1 MSETTEVAQ
10 PVSQPLIPP
19 FLPRMIHRLAL
30 PIVLLWL
37 GLTVFVNIAV
47 PQLEEV
53 TKNHAVPQSPNDAP
67 GMIAM
72 KKVGSTF
79 KQVDAD
85 GNIIPGKDGK
95 PVPEFKSDTSAM
107 IVLEDNGSNPKKPQL
122 LDDAHRYYGELVKK
136 LQADT
141 KHVEHVQD
149 FWNDPLTSAGS
160 QSPDGQAA
168 YVQVYLAG
176 NMGQTLSTESVEA
189 VRNIVNSIPTC
200 DDEKIKDNCKPSYIT
215 TYVTGAGPLIAD
227 QSHAGEKGV
236 KLVTGITFLVIL
248 FMLLVVYRSVHTVLI
263 TLALVMVEVAA
274 ARGVVAF
281 LGEYDIIGLS
291 TFANNLLV
299 LLAIAAG
306 TDYAI
311 FVLGRYHEARSLGE
325 DREKAFYT
333 MFHGT
338 AHVVLGSGLTI
349 AGAMLC
355 LSFTRLPWFQTMGV
369 PCCVGMLVAVF
380 AALTL
385 APAVLT
391 VASFFKL
398 LDPRRKIQTQ
408 RWRRIGTAIVR
419 WPAPILAVTIAI
431 ALIGLLALPGYVTDY
446 DNRHYLP
453 PETDAVVG
461 YTHAEKHFDQ
471 ARLNP
476 ELLMIETTHD
486 LRTPED
492 FLVLDKVAKAVF
504 HIPGIGRVQT
514 ITRPLG
520 TPLDHATLGFLLS
533 AQNAGK
539 IQTQHYQEQQATN
552 LLTQRDELLKT
563 MDTLRRQMQVTTDLS
578 NTTHQTVILTKE
590 TVKIT
595 EALRDDIANL
605 DDFFRPIRSYFYWEK
620 HCFDIPAC
628 WTLRSIFNA
637 LDGIDQVSENIENL
651 STNLDK
657 LDQIQPQLI
666 SLIPPQIAS
675 QQKNLETIMSNYAT
689 TQGLNDQGKAL
700 ADNSTAMGE
709 AFDKAKNDDTFY
721 LPPEAFESPDFKR
734 GLRQFMSPDGKA
746 VRLIISHEGDP
757 ATPEGISHIDPIK
770 RAVHEAIKGTPWEG
784 AKVYLGGTAALYK
797 DMRDASNIDLMIAGI
812 AAATLIFIIMLV
824 ITRSVVAAMVIV
836 GTVLLSLGASFG
848 LSVIAW
854 QYMAGIKLH
863 WMVLAM
869 AVILLLA
876 VGSDYNLLL
885 ISRFKEEIHAG
896 LKTGTIR
903 AMAGSGSVVTN
914 AGLVFAATMASFYFG
929 PLLVMAQV
937 GTTIALGLLFD
948 TLIVRSF
955 MTPSLAT
962 LLGRWFWWPQHV
974 RPRPASTMLRPT
986 GTRPAVRELLHTDAD
1001 DSPPSGV
1008 VQHR

>member
-19 FLPRMIHRLAL
+19 FLPRMIHRLAV

-37 GLTVFVNIAV
+37 GLTVFVNVTV
-47 PQLEEV
+47 PQLEVV
-53 TKNHAVPQSPNDAP
+53 TKEHAVSQSPKDAP

-79 KQVDAD
+79 R
-85 GNIIPGKDGK
+85 
-95 PVPEFKSDTSAM
+95 EFNSDTSAM
-107 IVLEDNGSNPKKPQL
+107 IVLEGQQPLGDA
-122 LDDAHRYYGELVKK
+122 AHRYYGEIVKR
-136 LQADT
+136 LEQDT
-141 KHVEHVQD
+141 KHVQHIQD
-149 FWNDPLTSAGS
+149 FWNDPLTAAGS
-160 QSPDGQAA
+160 QSPDGKAA
-168 YVQVYLAG
+168 YVQAYLAG
-176 NMGQTLSTESVEA
+176 NMGESLSTESVEA
-189 VRNIVNSIPTC
+189 VRKIVDSVPAPPGV
-200 DDEKIKDNCKPSYIT
+200 KA
-215 TYVTGAGPLIAD
+215 YVTGAGALIAD

-236 KLVTGITFLVIL
+236 KTVTLITFLVIIV
-248 FMLLVVYRSVHTVLI
+248 MLLFVYRSVSTVFI
-263 TLALVMVEVAA
+263 TLFIVMVEVAA

-281 LGEYDIIGLS
+281 LGNYGIIGLS

-311 FVLGRYHEARSLGE
+311 FVMGRYHEARGIGE
-325 DREKAFYT
+325 DREQAFYT

-338 AHVVLGSGLTI
+338 AHVVLGSGLTV
-349 AGAMLC
+349 AGAMYC

-369 PCCVGMLVAVF
+369 PCAVGLLVAVF

-385 APAVLT
+385 GPAVLA
-391 VASFFKL
+391 VGSFFKL
-398 LDPRRKIQTQ
+398 LDPKRILQT
-408 RWRRIGTAIVR
+408 RGWRRIGTAIVR

-431 ALIGLLALPGYVTDY
+431 ALIGLLALPGYTTDY

-453 PETDAVVG
+453 ATTPANIG
-461 YTHAEKHFDQ
+461 YAAAERHFNQ

-476 ELLMIETTHD
+476 ELLMIETDHD
-486 LRTPED
+486 LRNPAD

-520 TPLDHATLGFLLS
+520 TPIDHATLAFLLS
-533 AQNAGK
+533 AQSAGR
-539 IQTQHYQEQQATN
+539 IQTQHYQEEQAKN
-552 LLTQRDELLKT
+552 LLKQADELQKT
-563 MDTLRRQMQVTTDLS
+563 MATLHQQMQVTQDLS
-578 NTTHQTVILTKE
+578 NTTHQTVVLTKE
-590 TVKIT
+590 TVEIT
-595 EALRDDIANL
+595 GALRDDIANF

-628 WTLRSIFNA
+628 WALRSVLNA
-637 LDGIDQVSENIENL
+637 LDGIDQVAENIEKLYANL
-651 STNLDK
+651 ER
-657 LDQIQPQLI
+657 LDQIQPQLVA
-666 SLIPPQIAS
+666 LIPPQIAS
-675 QQKNLETIMSNYAT
+675 QERNLETIMSNYAT
-689 TQGLNDQGKAL
+689 TKGLNDQQKAL
-700 ADNSTAMGE
+700 SDNATAMGD

-734 GLRQFMSPDGKA
+734 GLKQFMSPDGHA

-757 ATPEGISHIDPIK
+757 ATPEGIAHIDPIK
-770 RAVHEAIKGTPWEG
+770 QAVHEAIKGTPWEG

-797 DMRDASNIDLMIAGI
+797 DMRDASNVDLMIAGI
-812 AAATLIFIIMLV
+812 AAATLIFIIMLI
-824 ITRSVVAAMVIV
+824 ITRSVVAALVIV

-848 LSVIAW
+848 LSVLVW
-854 QYMAGIKLH
+854 QYLLGIRLH

-869 AVILLLA
+869 AIILLLA

-903 AMAGSGSVVTN
+903 AMAGSGSVVTA
-914 AGLVFAATMASFYFG
+914 AGLVFAATMASFVFG
-929 PLLVMAQV
+929 PLRVMAQV

-955 MTPSLAT
+955 MTPSVAT

-974 RPRPASTMLRPT
+974 RPRPASTMLQPY
-986 GTRPAVRELLHTDAD
+986 GTRPAVRELMHTDAD
-1001 DSPPSGV
+1001 ESPPSGL
-1008 VQHR
+1008 VQQR

>member
-37 GLTVFVNIAV
+37 GLTVFVNVTV
-47 PQLEEV
+47 PQLEVV
-53 TKNHAVPQSPNDAP
+53 TKDHAVSQSPKDAP

-79 KQVDAD
+79 H
-85 GNIIPGKDGK
+85 
-95 PVPEFKSDTSAM
+95 EFNSDTSAM
-107 IVLEDNGSNPKKPQL
+107 IVLEGDKPL
-122 LDDAHRYYGELVKK
+122 GDAAHRYYGEIVKR
-136 LQADT
+136 LEQDH
-141 KHVEHVQD
+141 KHVQHIQD
-149 FWNDPLTSAGS
+149 FWNDPLTAAGS
-160 QSPDGQAA
+160 QSPDGKAA
-168 YVQVYLAG
+168 YVQAYLAG
-176 NMGQTLSTESVEA
+176 NMGETLSTESVEA
-189 VRNIVNSIPTC
+189 VRKIVNSVPAPPGV
-200 DDEKIKDNCKPSYIT
+200 KA
-215 TYVTGAGPLIAD
+215 YVTGAGPLIAD

-236 KLVTGITFLVIL
+236 KTVTLITFLVIIV
-248 FMLLVVYRSVHTVLI
+248 MLLFVYRSVSTVFIVLFI
-263 TLALVMVEVAA
+263 VMVEVAA

-281 LGEYDIIGLS
+281 LGNYGIIGLS

-311 FVLGRYHEARSLGE
+311 FVMGRYHEARGLGE
-325 DREKAFYT
+325 DREQAFYT

-338 AHVVLGSGLTI
+338 AHVVLGSGLTV
-349 AGAMLC
+349 AGAMYC

-369 PCCVGMLVAVF
+369 PCAVGLLVAVF

-385 APAVLT
+385 GPAVLA

-398 LDPRRKIQTQ
+398 LDPKRILQT
-408 RWRRIGTAIVR
+408 RNWRRIGTAIVR

-431 ALIGLLALPGYVTDY
+431 ALIGLLALPGYTTDY

-453 PETDAVVG
+453 ADTPANIG
-461 YTHAEKHFDQ
+461 YAAADRHFNQ

-476 ELLMIETTHD
+476 ELLMIETDHD
-486 LRTPED
+486 MRNPAD

-520 TPLDHATLGFLLS
+520 TPLDHATLAFLLS
-533 AQNAGK
+533 AQSAGR
-539 IQTQHYQEQQATN
+539 IQTQHYQEEQAKN
-552 LLTQRDELLKT
+552 LLTQADELRKT
-563 MDTLRRQMQVTTDLS
+563 MATLHQQMQVTQDLS

-590 TVKIT
+590 TVQIT
-595 EALRDDIANL
+595 EALRDDIANF

-637 LDGIDQVSENIENL
+637 LDGIDQVSENIEKL
-651 STNLDK
+651 SANLDR
-657 LDQIQPQLI
+657 LDQIQPQLVA
-666 SLIPPQIAS
+666 LIPPQIAS
-675 QQKNLETIMSNYAT
+675 QERNLETIMSNYAT
-689 TQGLNDQGKAL
+689 TKGLNDQQKAL
-700 ADNSTAMGE
+700 SDNATAMGE

-721 LPPEAFESPDFKR
+721 LPPEAFQSPDFKR
-734 GLRQFMSPDGKA
+734 GLKQFMSPDGHA

-757 ATPEGISHIDPIK
+757 ATPQGIAHIDPIK
-770 RAVHEAIKGTPWEG
+770 QAVHEAIKGTPWEG

-797 DMRDASNIDLMIAGI
+797 DMRDASNVDLMIAGI

-824 ITRSVVAAMVIV
+824 ITRSVVAALVIV

-848 LSVIAW
+848 LSVLVW
-854 QYMAGIKLH
+854 QYLLGIRLH

-869 AVILLLA
+869 AIILLLA

-903 AMAGSGSVVTN
+903 AMAGSGSVVTA
-914 AGLVFAATMASFYFG
+914 AGLVFAATMASFVFG
-929 PLLVMAQV
+929 PLRVMAQV

-955 MTPSLAT
+955 MTPSVAT

-974 RPRPASTMLRPT
+974 RPRPASTMLQPY
-986 GTRPAVRELLHTDAD
+986 GTRPAVRELMHMDAD
-1001 DSPPSGV
+1001 ESPPSGL
-1008 VQHR
+1008 VQQR

>member
-19 FLPRMIHRLAL
+19 FLPRMIHRFAV
-30 PIVLLWL
+30 PILLLWL
-37 GLTVFVNIAV
+37 GLTVFVNVTV
-47 PQLEEV
+47 PQLEVV
-53 TKNHAVPQSPNDAP
+53 TKDHAVSQSPKDAP

-79 KQVDAD
+79 H
-85 GNIIPGKDGK
+85 
-95 PVPEFKSDTSAM
+95 EFNSDTSAM
-107 IVLEDNGSNPKKPQL
+107 IVLEGQQKL
-122 LDDAHRYYGELVKK
+122 ETAAHQYYGEIVKR
-136 LQADT
+136 LEQDT
-141 KHVEHVQD
+141 KHVQHIQD
-149 FWNDPLTSAGS
+149 FWNDPLTAAGS
-160 QSPDGQAA
+160 QSPDGKAA
-168 YVQVYLAG
+168 YVQAYLAG
-176 NMGQTLSTESVEA
+176 NMGESLSTESVVA
-189 VRNIVNSIPTC
+189 VRKIVNSVPAPPGV
-200 DDEKIKDNCKPSYIT
+200 KA
-215 TYVTGAGPLIAD
+215 YVTGAGPLIAD

-236 KLVTGITFLVIL
+236 KTVTLITFLVIIV
-248 FMLLVVYRSVHTVLI
+248 MLLFVYRSVSTVFIVLFI
-263 TLALVMVEVAA
+263 VMVEVAA

-281 LGEYDIIGLS
+281 LGNYGIIGLS

-311 FVLGRYHEARSLGE
+311 FVMGRYHEARGLGE
-325 DREKAFYT
+325 DREQAFYT

-338 AHVVLGSGLTI
+338 AHVVLGSGLTV
-349 AGAMLC
+349 AGAMYC

-369 PCCVGMLVAVF
+369 PCAVGLLVAVF

-385 APAVLT
+385 GPAVLT

-398 LDPRRKIQTQ
+398 LDPKRILQT
-408 RWRRIGTAIVR
+408 RGWRRIGTAIVR

-431 ALIGLLALPGYVTDY
+431 ALVGLLALPGYTTDY

-453 PETDAVVG
+453 SDTPANVG
-461 YTHAEKHFDQ
+461 YAAADRHFNQ

-476 ELLMIETTHD
+476 ELLMIETDHD
-486 LRTPED
+486 MRNPAD
-492 FLVLDKVAKAVF
+492 FLVLDKVAKAIF

-520 TPLDHATLGFLLS
+520 TPLDHATLAFLLS
-533 AQNAGK
+533 AQSAGR
-539 IQTQHYQEQQATN
+539 IQTQHYQEEQAKN
-552 LLTQRDELLKT
+552 LLKQADELRKT
-563 MDTLRRQMQVTTDLS
+563 MATLHRQMEVTQDLS
-578 NTTHQTVILTKE
+578 NTTHETTRLTKE
-590 TVKIT
+590 TVRIT
-595 EALRDDIANL
+595 EALRDDIAVF
-605 DDFFRPIRSYFYWEK
+605 DDFFRPIRSFFYWEK

-628 WTLRSIFNA
+628 WSLRSIFNA
-637 LDGIDQVSENIENL
+637 LDGIDQVSENVEAL
-651 STNLDK
+651 SKNLDK
-657 LDQIQPQLI
+657 LDQIQPELVA
-666 SLIPPQIAS
+666 LIPPQIAS
-675 QQKNLETIMSNYAT
+675 QEANLQTIMSNYAT
-689 TQGLNDQGKAL
+689 TKGLNDQQEAL
-700 ADNSTAMGE
+700 SDNATAMGE

-721 LPPEAFESPDFKR
+721 LPPEAFKSPDFAR
-734 GLRQFMSPDGKA
+734 GLKQFMSPDGHA

-757 ATPEGISHIDPIK
+757 ASPEGIAHIDPIK
-770 RAVHEAIKGTPWEG
+770 QAVHEAIKGTPWEG

-812 AAATLIFIIMLV
+812 AAATLIFIIMLI
-824 ITRSVVAAMVIV
+824 ITRSVVAALVIV

-848 LSVIAW
+848 LSVLVW
-854 QYMAGIKLH
+854 QYLLGIRLH

-869 AVILLLA
+869 AIILLLA

-903 AMAGSGSVVTN
+903 AMAGSGSVVTA
-914 AGLVFAATMASFYFG
+914 AGLVFAATMASFVFG
-929 PLLVMAQV
+929 PLRVMAQV

-955 MTPSLAT
+955 MTPSVAT

-974 RPRPASTMLRPT
+974 RLRPASTMLQPY
-986 GTRPAVRELLHTDAD
+986 GSRPAVRDLLQTDAD
-1001 DSPPSGV
+1001 ESPPSGL
-1008 VQHR
+1008 VQQR